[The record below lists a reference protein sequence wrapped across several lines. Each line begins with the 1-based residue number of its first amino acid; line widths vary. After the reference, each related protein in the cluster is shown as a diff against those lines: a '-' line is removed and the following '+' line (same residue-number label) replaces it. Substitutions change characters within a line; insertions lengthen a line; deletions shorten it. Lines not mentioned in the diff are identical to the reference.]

1 LSVLTDG
8 SFFGGSNQDLSIT
21 RKFNFCPILR
31 KDFIID
37 PYQVIEAKSIGAD
50 AILLIAAILEK
61 NQIAALTDLASQL
74 GMEVLLELHESDEI
88 SKIPSTEVLIG
99 VNNRNLNTMKTDIE
113 TAFNILP
120 LLPENMLKIAES
132 GLNNAETICR
142 LKTAGYQGFLIGEYF
157 MLHSRP
163 AKACKKMIQQINTA
177 KQCRS

>member
-1 LSVLTDG
+1 
-8 SFFGGSNQDLSIT
+8 
-21 RKFNFCPILR
+21 
-31 KDFIID
+31 
-37 PYQVIEAKSIGAD
+37 
-50 AILLIAAILEK
+50 
-61 NQIAALTDLASQL
+61 
-74 GMEVLLELHESDEI
+74 
-88 SKIPSTEVLIG
+88 
-99 VNNRNLNTMKTDIE
+99 MKTDIE